1 MVICH
6 FSEYYLIVS
15 LFAEPDGAL
24 VLFLAD
30 ARSCC
35 PYDWCRGWG
44 LWRYIEIITVNV
56 FANVS
61 PNQILYPTKFD
72 PNGEFG

>member
-44 LWRYIEIITVNV
+44 RYIEIITVDVKSSIQMGNLDR
-56 FANVS
+56 A
-61 PNQILYPTKFD
+61 
-72 PNGEFG
+72 